1 MAELPN
7 PFLKYKIVL
16 KEDYLHNN
24 VLVYSLEPIV
34 QVVVEACQS
43 VPSLPLFVKER
54 ICDYMK
60 Y

>member
-24 VLVYSLEPIV
+24 ALVYFLVPIV
-34 QVVVEACQS
+34 QGVMEFASQCLLYSYLSKKES
-43 VPSLPLFVKER
+43 V
-54 ICDYMK
+54 II
-60 Y
+60 